1 MGLGMDSDVVT
12 DWRQKLKI
20 LLFAN
25 SRSGS
30 TYIANGLHQCLMQTV
45 DKDAQVE
52 LTPSPFSTFHNYPN
66 YVLRLFP
73 RHIKS
78 FIEIVN
84 DVIPDDAIKIFLYRN
99 DIEDQLLSKIIMDIT
114 DTANIK
120 KIEHAPVLKELFYN
134 HNEHIKIIRA
144 RIRDNVWSKR
154 ILYNLFEWDH
164 VIAYEDLQG
173 PDKDFKFL
181 FPNYDE
187 TWNLE
192 KKMYTKQQ
200 KRDALVN
207 YDSFLKHFE
216 EELDRY
222 KSKPWFMEN

>member
-1 MGLGMDSDVVT
+1 M
-12 DWRQKLKI
+12 KI

-30 TYIANGLHQCLMQTV
+30 TYIANGLHQCLVKTV
-45 DKDAQVE
+45 DKNAQLE

-78 FIEIVN
+78 FIEIIN

-114 DTANIK
+114 NIANIK
-120 KIEHAPVLKELFYN
+120 TEHAPVLKELFYN
-134 HNEHIKIIRA
+134 HNEHIKIIED

-173 PDKDFKFL
+173 PNNDFKFL
-181 FPNYDE
+181 FPNDE
-187 TWNLE
+187 IWDLE

-200 KRDALVN
+200 MRDAFVN
-207 YDSFLKHFE
+207 YDSFLKQFE
-216 EELDRY
+216 EELD
-222 KSKPWFMEN
+222 KHKLKPWFMEN

>member
-1 MGLGMDSDVVT
+1 M
-12 DWRQKLKI
+12 KI

-30 TYIANGLHQCLMQTV
+30 TYIANGLHQCLIKTV
-45 DKDAQVE
+45 DKNAQLE

-78 FIEIVN
+78 FIEIIN

-114 DTANIK
+114 NIANIK
-120 KIEHAPVLKELFYN
+120 TEHAPVLKELFYN
-134 HNEHIKIIRA
+134 HNEHIKIIED

-173 PDKDFKFL
+173 PNNDFKFL
-181 FPNYDE
+181 FPNDE
-187 TWNLE
+187 IWDLE

-200 KRDALVN
+200 KRDAFVN

-216 EELDRY
+216 EELD
-222 KSKPWFMEN
+222 KHKLKPWFMEN